1 MLAVGNFTV
10 SDGRHEFLACCV
22 VRKLT
27 QCSWHVYVAQCGIGL
42 TPSPLGEHLSVLF
55 PMGYRHGSHSLYDL
69 KYHVVFCTKYRYR
82 ILTGEVATRARE
94 LIREVCAANYVDV
107 VSGSMSPDHIH
118 LLLSVPPSI
127 SLSKLLQYIKGK
139 SGRKLLMEFEHL
151 RKRYWGQHL
160 WARGYFAVTVGN
172 VNQEDIQKYI
182 EEQELHHKKDD
193 FRISEY

>member
-1 MLAVGNFTV
+1 VG
-10 SDGRHEFLACCV
+10 
-22 VRKLT
+22 
-27 QCSWHVYVAQCGIGL
+27 GL
-42 TPSPLGEHLSVLF
+42 
-55 PMGYRHGSHSLYDL
+55 
-69 KYHVVFCTKYRYR
+69 
-82 ILTGEVATRARE
+82 
-94 LIREVCAANYVDV
+94 
-107 VSGSMSPDHIH
+107 SPDHIH

-193 FRISEY
+193 FRISEYELLSVNPFCKRLPTYHLKAVVIEEW